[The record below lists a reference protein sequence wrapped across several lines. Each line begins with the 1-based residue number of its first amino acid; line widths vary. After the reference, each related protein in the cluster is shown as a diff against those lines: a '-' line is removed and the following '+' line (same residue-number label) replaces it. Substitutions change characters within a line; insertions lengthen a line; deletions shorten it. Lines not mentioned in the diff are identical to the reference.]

1 MIHFSSA
8 GTDPNSESM
17 DLRTKYYGEQE
28 VLNAFPN
35 ATIIKPC
42 TVVG

>member
-8 GTDPNSESM
+8 GTDPNSKSM

-28 VLNAFPN
+28 VN
-35 ATIIKPC
+35 K
-42 TVVG
+42 